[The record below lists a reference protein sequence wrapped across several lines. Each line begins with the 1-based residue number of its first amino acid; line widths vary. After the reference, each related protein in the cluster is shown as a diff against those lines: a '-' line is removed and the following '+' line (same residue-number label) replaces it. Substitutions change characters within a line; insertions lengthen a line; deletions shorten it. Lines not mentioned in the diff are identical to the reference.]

1 MRRRA
6 GLLLAVIAA
15 LPEASC
21 RKLEA
26 PRLEAVRAFQA
37 RVRPAFV
44 PAVDGLL
51 TAGQIDTCLKVL
63 RASGRRAPS
72 DVAESMEV
80 DPAEFAWVRARI
92 AEALLA
98 LDARQVSDAAAETYA
113 SALARLRETRRA
125 AKDPKTSA
133 RLDAEIA
140 ALEKERAAL
149 HRPVPL
155 SAASRNALLVA
166 PHRVELERAGP

>member
-1 MRRRA
+1 
-6 GLLLAVIAA
+6 V
-15 LPEASC
+15 
-21 RKLEA
+21 
-26 PRLEAVRAFQA
+26 PRLEAVRALEA
-37 RVRPAFV
+37 RVRPAFAP
-44 PAVDGLL
+44 PADGLL
-51 TAGQIDTCLKVL
+51 TTAQIDAYLKVL

-80 DPAEFAWVRARI
+80 DPAELAWVRARV
-92 AEALLA
+92 AEAFLA

-133 RLDAEIA
+133 RLDVEIA

-149 HRPVPL
+149 HRPLPV
-155 SAASRNALLVA
+155 SAASRNGVLVA
-166 PHRVELERAGP
+166 PHRAELERAGP